1 MSLDPDLLYSWLPAH
16 VRIRDR
22 EEGEPLRALM
32 AVAEELAS
40 ELHDDVGRLY
50 RNWFIE
56 TSQEWVVPYVGD
68 LVGIARLRAMNPTA
82 YTLRAYVANAIALR
96 RRKGTPAAMEQV
108 AQDLTGWHASV
119 LEMFQQVSTTQ
130 HIKHPRPGSVR
141 TPSLRN
147 ANEMDRLYGPFERA
161 SHTLDVRGLNR
172 APEPGLQEAVS
183 PPTEPVKVLTQRDR
197 GRYNLQTVSVFLWR
211 LRAWPVTLAPAVPHE
226 AQDGE
231 TPYSWYH
238 FNQLGRDLPLFNFPQ
253 TKLEAASLAQEHHLP
268 GQLRRSAL
276 YLELEARRQ
285 AEVDGVDPL
294 PAWFGDQPPF
304 RIYTRGP
311 SGGLKELS
319 PSGILIANL
328 ARCGEPGWLR
338 PPGQRTY
345 YPVSGGT
352 VQKPITALV
361 DPELGR
367 LVFTPGNEPAASEQV
382 LVSYHYGFSSD
393 VGGGT
398 YERHAE
404 LPDRPGFSHYPVHAD
419 AGPAAGLRARIIQ
432 WLAETPNTPGAV
444 IEVLDN
450 AIHAVDPDELSITV
464 PEGKHL
470 ELRAANRQ
478 RPVISLS
485 GDLHITLE
493 RHASLTLNGLWLH
506 GGDVVVSV
514 APEGP
519 TAVSLVHCTLVPE
532 TPGHPGARLR
542 IVAAGGG
549 GEGDAAPM
557 AVSCTVRRSI
567 VGGLELGGLGADCVL
582 DFEESIADHRAGTA
596 IHHGG
601 AMRARASTVLGN
613 TRVDVL
619 ELASDML
626 FTGTVMSER
635 RQTGCAR
642 FSYAPPDSELPP
654 RFQCQP
660 QLPDGTDAATREA
673 ILYRLNP
680 RFTSVVYGQ
689 PGYCQLAAN
698 MPDEVLRG
706 ASDEGEMGVFHHLE
720 QSQRA
725 LNLQTGLSEYLR
737 LGLEAG
743 LIFVT

>member
-1 MSLDPDLLYSWLPAH
+1 MSLPQDLLYSWLPAH

-32 AVAEELAS
+32 AVLQEVGDQ
-40 ELHDDVGRLY
+40 LHDDVGRLY

-56 TSQEWVVPYVGD
+56 TCQEWVVPYVGD
-68 LVGIARLRAMNPTA
+68 LVGIARLRAMSPSA

-119 LEMFQQVSTTQ
+119 LETFQQVSTTQ
-130 HIKHPRPGSVR
+130 HIKHPRPHSVR

-147 ANEMDRLYGPFERA
+147 TDEMDRLYGPFERA
-161 SHTLDVRGLNR
+161 CHTLDVRSLNR
-172 APEPGLQEAVS
+172 APEPGRLQPAGPE
-183 PPTEPVKVLTQRDR
+183 TGPVKVLTQRDR
-197 GRYNLQTVSVFLWR
+197 GRYNLQTVSLFLWR
-211 LRAWPVTLAPAVPHE
+211 LRAWPVTLAPAVPHPAGEGE
-226 AQDGE
+226 AAY
-231 TPYSWYH
+231 TWYH
-238 FNQLGRDLPLFNFPQ
+238 FSQLGRDLPLFNFPQ

-276 YLELEARRQ
+276 FLELEARRQ
-285 AEVDGVDPL
+285 AEVDGVEPVS
-294 PAWFGDQPPF
+294 AWFGDQPPF
-304 RIYTRGP
+304 RIHTRVGTGP
-311 SGGLKELS
+311 LVELS
-319 PSGILIANL
+319 PSRILIVDL
-328 ARCGEPGWLR
+328 RRCGEPGWVR
-338 PPGQRTY
+338 PPPVRTY
-345 YPVSGGT
+345 YPAAGGA
-352 VQKPITALV
+352 VPRPISALV

-367 LVFTPGNEPAASEQV
+367 LVFTPGHEPPSGTQV

-393 VGGGT
+393 VGGGS

-404 LPDRPGFSHYPVHAD
+404 LPAREGFSHYPVHQD
-419 AGPAAGLRARIIQ
+419 AGPEAGLRQRLTQ
-432 WLAETPNTPGAV
+432 WLAEQPNTPGAV
-444 IEVLDN
+444 IELRDS
-450 AIHAVDPDELSITV
+450 AIHALDPTTLDLVV

-478 RPVISLS
+478 RPVVALS
-485 GDLHITLE
+485 GDLRVTLG

-506 GGDVVVSV
+506 GGDVVVSA

-519 TAVSLVHCTLVPE
+519 TSVSLIHCTLVPE
-532 TPGHPGARLR
+532 TDGLAGSRLR
-542 IVAAGGG
+542 IIATGAEESG
-549 GEGDAAPM
+549 ASPM
-557 AVSCTVRRSI
+557 AVCCTVRRSI
-567 VGGLELGGLGADCVL
+567 VGALELGALGGDSVL
-582 DFEESIADHRAGTA
+582 ELEESIVDHRTGTA

-601 AMRARASTVLGN
+601 VMRARASTVLGR

-626 FTGTVMSER
+626 FTGTVMCER
-635 RQTGCAR
+635 RQTGCTR

-660 QLPDGTDAATREA
+660 QLTEDMDAASREA
-673 ILYRLNP
+673 LLYRLNP
-680 RFTSVVYGQ
+680 RFTSVRYGQ

-698 MPDEVLRG
+698 MPDEILRG
-706 ASDEGEMGVFHHLE
+706 ASDEGEMGVFHPLE

>member
-1 MSLDPDLLYSWLPAH
+1 M
-16 VRIRDR
+16 
-22 EEGEPLRALM
+22 
-32 AVAEELAS
+32 
-40 ELHDDVGRLY
+40 
-50 RNWFIE
+50 
-56 TSQEWVVPYVGD
+56 
-68 LVGIARLRAMNPTA
+68 
-82 YTLRAYVANAIALR
+82 
-96 RRKGTPAAMEQV
+96 
-108 AQDLTGWHASV
+108 
-119 LEMFQQVSTTQ
+119 
-130 HIKHPRPGSVR
+130 
-141 TPSLRN
+141 
-147 ANEMDRLYGPFERA
+147 
-161 SHTLDVRGLNR
+161 RGLNR
-172 APEPGLQEAVS
+172 APEPGRLEPVGSQ
-183 PPTEPVKVLTQRDR
+183 TEPVKVLTQRDR

-211 LRAWPVTLAPAVPHE
+211 LRAWPVTLAPAVPHAVE
-226 AQDGE
+226 AGDAS
-231 TPYSWYH
+231 YSWYH

-285 AEVDGVDPL
+285 AEVDGVEPL

-304 RIYTRGP
+304 RIYTRGA

-328 ARCGEPGWLR
+328 ARCGEAGWER

-345 YPVSGGT
+345 YPASGGA
-352 VQKPITALV
+352 VEKPILALV

-367 LVFTPGNEPAASEQV
+367 LVFTAGNEPAEGEQV
-382 LVSYHYGFSSD
+382 RVSYHYGFSSD

-398 YERHAE
+398 YERHDE
-404 LPDRPGFSHYPVHAD
+404 LPARTGFSHYSVHAD

-444 IEVLDN
+444 IEVLDSS
-450 AIHAVDPDELSITV
+450 IHALDPAELSITV

-478 RPVISLS
+478 RPVISLG
-485 GDLHITLE
+485 GDLQITLE
-493 RHASLTLNGLWLH
+493 RHASLTLNGLWIH

-519 TAVSLVHCTLVPE
+519 TSVSLIHCTLVPD
-532 TPGHPGARLR
+532 TDGQPGSRLR
-542 IVAAGGG
+542 IVASGDGGG
-549 GEGDAAPM
+549 GEVFADGEQGPM

-567 VGGLELGGLGADCVL
+567 VGGLELGALGADCVL
-582 DFEESIADHRAGTA
+582 ELQESIADHRAGTA

-601 AMRARASTVLGN
+601 RMRARASTVLGR
-613 TRVDVL
+613 THVDVL
-619 ELASDML
+619 ELASDTL
-626 FTGTVMSER
+626 FTDTVMSER

-660 QLPDGTDAATREA
+660 QIPEEADAATREA

-680 RFTSVVYGQ
+680 RFTSVRYGQ

>member
-16 VRIRDR
+16 ARIRDR
-22 EEGEPLRALM
+22 EEDEPLRALM
-32 AVAEELAS
+32 AVLQEVADS
-40 ELHDDVGRLY
+40 LHDDVSQLY

-56 TSQEWVVPYVGD
+56 TCQEWVVPYVGD
-68 LVGIARLRAMNPTA
+68 LVGIARLRAMNPSA

-119 LEMFQQVSTTQ
+119 LETFQQVSTTQ
-130 HIKHPRPGSVR
+130 HMKHPRLHSLR

-147 ANEMDRLYGPFERA
+147 TDEMDRLYGPFERA

-172 APEPGLQEAVS
+172 DPGPGRQELVGQD
-183 PPTEPVKVLTQRDR
+183 PGPVKVLTQRDR
-197 GRYNLQTVSVFLWR
+197 GRYNLQTVSLFLWR
-211 LRAWPVTLAPAVPHE
+211 LRAWPVTLAPAVPHAGGSE
-226 AQDGE
+226 ADAW
-231 TPYSWYH
+231 SWYH

-276 YLELEARRQ
+276 FLELEARRQ
-285 AEVDGVDPL
+285 AEVDGAEPL
-294 PAWFGDQPPF
+294 PAWFGEQPPF
-304 RIYTRGP
+304 RIYTRGAA
-311 SGGLKELS
+311 GALKELS
-319 PSGILIANL
+319 PSRILIADL
-328 ARCGEPGWLR
+328 RRCGDPQWLR

-345 YPVSGGT
+345 YPAAGGA
-352 VQKPITALV
+352 VEKPISALV

-367 LVFTPGNEPAASEQV
+367 LVFTAGNEPAEGEQV
-382 LVSYHYGFSSD
+382 LVSYHYGFSSE

-404 LPDRPGFSHYPVHAD
+404 LPAREGFSHYAVHAD
-419 AGPAAGLRARIIQ
+419 AGPGAGLRQRISE
-432 WLAETPNTPGAV
+432 WLAEQPNTPGAV
-444 IEVLDN
+444 IEVLDS
-450 AIHAVDPDELSITV
+450 AIHPLDPATLDIVV
-464 PEGKHL
+464 PDGKHL

-478 RPVISLS
+478 RPVVALS
-485 GDLHITLE
+485 GDLRVTLG
-493 RHASLTLNGLWLH
+493 RHSSLTLNGLWLH

-514 APEGP
+514 AREGP
-519 TAVSLVHCTLVPE
+519 TAVSLIHCTLTPE
-532 TPGHPGARLR
+532 TEAHAGSRLR
-542 IVAAGGG
+542 ILPAVIS
-549 GEGDAAPM
+549 EDMPTPL
-557 AVSCTVRRSI
+557 AVSCTVRRCI
-567 VGGLELGGLGADCVL
+567 TGALELGTLGGNCVL
-582 DFEESIADHRAGTA
+582 ELQESITDHRAGTA

-601 AMRARASTVLGN
+601 VLRASGGTVLGR

-635 RQTGCAR
+635 RQSGCIR

-660 QLPDGTDAATREA
+660 QIPEGTDAATREA
-673 ILYRLNP
+673 LLYRLNP
-680 RFTSVVYGQ
+680 RFTSVRYGQ

-698 MPDEVLRG
+698 MPDEILRG